1 MSNTEPTKRIAD
13 PQDFLR
19 ILKDVF
25 ALNLEGDLEEKLE
38 KFMEGKGTITLNQ
51 CKYTKQDLRDMFYN
65 EQ

>member
-1 MSNTEPTKRIAD
+1 MLNTESDGRIAD

-25 ALNLEGDLEEKLE
+25 SLNLENDLEENLE
-38 KFMEGKGTITLNQ
+38 KFMQGKGSITLNG